1 MSDEVTL
8 GHALVGLAADGEKI
22 EGVWVLQ
29 RFLGKLGLRC
39 GQRPCEVSGRL
50 ALTLVDL
57 LHDLPVERRATPA
70 VFVGTLRVPE
80 AILNAC
86 QLFEEQNVMSPR
98 KFCHRLWQF
107 LL

>member
-8 GHALVGLAADGEKI
+8 GHTFVGLAANGEKI

-29 RFLGKLGLRC
+29 RFLCKLGLRC

-57 LHDLPVERRATPA
+57 LHDLRVERRAAPA

-80 AILNAC
+80 ALVNAC
-86 QLFEEQNVMSPR
+86 QLFEEQDGMTAMEL
-98 KFCHRLWQF
+98 CHMQWQCF
-107 LL
+107 